1 MSSEFPSWH
10 IKGELILN
18 CNCTVFCPCVISLG
32 VHYPTE
38 GHCQAWLGVNI
49 YEGRF
54 GNEDLNDLKV
64 AMLLD
69 IPGRM
74 SRGDWKAGIFID
86 QRASAPAYEGLSQI
100 FSGKAKGTTHLFSLL
115 ISEHLGTSREPIEFK
130 TEKQVRSL
138 TVGKKI
144 IGSVE
149 PITGADETQAVSV
162 TNTNYWMGP
171 DITISKALKGRVR
184 AFGRV
189 WDFEDRSAEICQI
202 NWSGP

>member
-1 MSSEFPSWH
+1 MSLEIPSWR

-32 VHYPTE
+32 AHYPTE
-38 GHCQAWLGVNI
+38 GHCQAWLGVDI
-49 YEGRF
+49 HEGYF
-54 GNEDLNDLKV
+54 DNENLKGLKV

-86 QRASAPAYEGLSQI
+86 QTASDPAYEGLSQI

-115 ISEHLGTSREPIEFK
+115 ISEHLGTSRESIEFRR
-130 TEKQVRSL
+130 EEQVRSL

-144 IGSVE
+144 IGSIE
-149 PITGADETQAVSV
+149 PITGADESKEVTV
-162 TNTNYWMGP
+162 TNTNYRMGP
-171 DITISKALKGRVR
+171 NITISKALKGRVR

-202 NWSGP
+202 NWNGP

>member
-1 MSSEFPSWH
+1 MSLEIPSWR

-32 VHYPTE
+32 AHYPTE
-38 GHCQAWLGVNI
+38 GHCQAWLGVDI
-49 YEGRF
+49 HEGYF
-54 GNEDLNDLKV
+54 DNENLKGLKV

-86 QRASAPAYEGLSQI
+86 QTASDPAYEGLSQI
-100 FSGKAKGTTHLFSLL
+100 FSGKAKGLLTFSLFL
-115 ISEHLGTSREPIEFK
+115 SVSISVPLGSQLSSEGKSKFESYGRE
-130 TEKQVRSL
+130 
-138 TVGKKI
+138 KI
-144 IGSVE
+144 IGSIE
-149 PITGADETQAVSV
+149 PITGADESKEVTV

-202 NWSGP
+202 NWNGP